1 MKKWNNPDKVVM
13 AGDLLRIESWLL
25 PGCCILVDGRN
36 SNVRFI
42 QKHFYRNWE
51 FQFNYKTDVS
61 VFELQEP
68 PLGLVNEQTLNY
80 CLGNNYK
87 KWK

>member
-1 MKKWNNPDKVVM
+1 M

-36 SNVRFI
+36 SNKIYSKTF
-42 QKHFYRNWE
+42 FYRNWE

-61 VFELQEP
+61 V
-68 PLGLVNEQTLNY
+68 
-80 CLGNNYK
+80 
-87 KWK
+87 